1 MHPELGPKIIIYIRF
16 VIWQK
21 DNLPSWRVFL
31 VCFFFCCSM
40 SKRYSRAKA
49 ELSSKQKTMWWG
61 TRGEKHWEKHSLP
74 SPPAPPPP
82 PPPPLNIV
90 FCLYLRA
97 FVRLCPLLYEPQKKQ
112 HTKKQLPATQ
122 ARRKIVKISSS
133 KNSVFRQPWA
143 PLYNKTLELPTR
155 ASD

>member
-1 MHPELGPKIIIYIRF
+1 MHPEPGPKIIIYIRF

-49 ELSSKQKTMWWG
+49 EPSSKQKTMWWG

-74 SPPAPPPP
+74 FPLAPSPPPHLTSFSVYTLGLSCGCVPYFTNHKRN
-82 PPPPLNIV
+82 NILKNN
-90 FCLYLRA
+90 C
-97 FVRLCPLLYEPQKKQ
+97 
-112 HTKKQLPATQ
+112 QLPQ